1 MWQKVT
7 ESLTHTHTHLI
18 VVKFHLEA
26 IEVQVLAGL
35 LLGQVMVPRRGLEPE
50 GLELPVGL
58 KQQTRRRL
66 VQQEALRLAPVLV
79 DVHGIFVGR
88 EGVGVAAEGRAEVDG
103 GHDLVVRRLEA
114 LLVVAV
120 VGGGL
125 CRAATSTAAATA
137 ATTGTSCGGRRW

>member
-1 MWQKVT
+1 
-7 ESLTHTHTHLI
+7 
-18 VVKFHLEA
+18 
-26 IEVQVLAGL
+26 
-35 LLGQVMVPRRGLEPE
+35 MVPRRGLEPE
-50 GLELPVGL
+50 GLELPVRL

-79 DVHGIFVGR
+79 DMHGIFVGR

-125 CRAATSTAAATA
+125 CRAATSTAAA
-137 ATTGTSCGGRRW
+137 ATTAGTSCGGRRW